1 MGYKLH
7 CATKYD
13 VKYSHGDFNHKSEEF
28 HELLDAL
35 KVDYS
40 GEQYDSEFEVFRK
53 DWQEAIDKLK
63 NLYSLPQ
70 DDQEDIMW
78 VVKKMQYTLEH
89 IIDSL
94 ECSEDALEF
103 HVQGFLHTGNVRVI
117 YIEGIDLF
125 QVCLYDEEGNLVEQI
140 ESVHFDELAEVIDL
154 KVENDKVGDY
164 KAKVMKFLMYS

>member
-1 MGYKLH
+1 MKQILTTDMGRYIWSII
-7 CATKYD
+7 ARD
-13 VKYSHGDFNHKSEEF
+13 P
-28 HELLDAL
+28 
-35 KVDYS
+35 
-40 GEQYDSEFEVFRK
+40 
-53 DWQEAIDKLK
+53 
-63 NLYSLPQ
+63 SLPMNWGV
-70 DDQEDIMW
+70 D
-78 VVKKMQYTLEH
+78 
-89 IIDSL
+89 IDSL
-94 ECSEDALEF
+94 KCSEDALEF

>member
-89 IIDSL
+89 IIDGMEYLL
-94 ECSEDALEF
+94 E
-103 HVQGFLHTGNVRVI
+103 
-117 YIEGIDLF
+117 
-125 QVCLYDEEGNLVEQI
+125 
-140 ESVHFDELAEVIDL
+140 ESDP
-154 KVENDKVGDY
+154 END
-164 KAKVMKFLMYS
+164 FLRLSYF

>member
-1 MGYKLH
+1 MKIDL
-7 CATKYD
+7 TK
-13 VKYSHGDFNHKSEEF
+13 SQCESLIDFIESN
-28 HELLDAL
+28 LLD
-35 KVDYS
+35 VI
-40 GEQYDSEFEVFRK
+40 RK
-53 DWQEAIDKLK
+53 DTD
-63 NLYSLPQ
+63 
-70 DDQEDIMW
+70 
-78 VVKKMQYTLEH
+78 
-89 IIDSL
+89 IDSL

-154 KVENDKVGDY
+154 KVENDMVGDY

>member
-13 VKYSHGDFNHKSEEF
+13 VKYSHGDFNHKSEEV

-53 DWQEAIDKLK
+53 DWQESIDKLK
-63 NLYSLPQ
+63 NLNSLPQ

-89 IIDSL
+89 IIDGMEYLL
-94 ECSEDALEF
+94 EESDPEND
-103 HVQGFLHTGNVRVI
+103 FLHLS
-117 YIEGIDLF
+117 YF
-125 QVCLYDEEGNLVEQI
+125 
-140 ESVHFDELAEVIDL
+140 
-154 KVENDKVGDY
+154 
-164 KAKVMKFLMYS
+164 